1 MERKTKFGSKV
12 LAVRAGVAAL
22 AAGLALFGGVGAA
35 YAQAGDFPNRPVKI
49 VVPFPPGGPSD
60 TIARL
65 VAERLGDAW
74 KQSVL
79 VDNRPGA
86 GGNIGLAFAAK
97 QPADGYTLGQVA
109 TSTFAVN
116 PNLYKNL
123 PFDAEKDFV
132 PVALL
137 TRIANV
143 LLVNP
148 EVPAK
153 SLTELIALMKSKPG
167 ALNGGYP
174 GAGNSAHIALVMLER
189 AAGAETTR
197 VPYKGDA
204 DGMQAL
210 MGGQVQVYFTVSF
223 VAAPQIKAGKVRAIA
238 IASPQR
244 SPGLPE
250 VPTFAEAGLPG
261 FMDTT
266 AWFGLAAPTGVPM
279 PIVRRINEE
288 VNRALAG
295 PKVRDYLLRIGAAPG
310 SGTAEEF
317 AEFARSERAR
327 WGRAVQE
334 SGVKVE

>member
-1 MERKTKFGSKV
+1 MSYNTSKMQV
-12 LAVRAGVAAL
+12 ARALL
-22 AAGLALFGGVGAA
+22 AAAVTLTAVATSSA
-35 YAQAGDFPNRPVKI
+35 MAQADYPNRPVKI
-49 VVPFPPGGPSD
+49 IVPFPPGGPSD
-60 TIARL
+60 TLARM
-65 VAERLGDAW
+65 VAERLSEAW
-74 KQSVL
+74 KQPVV

-86 GGNIGLAFAAK
+86 GGNIGLGLAAK
-97 QPADGYTLGQVA
+97 APADGYTFAQVA

-123 PFDAEKDFV
+123 PFDAEKDFI

-153 SLTELIALMKSKPG
+153 NLAELVALMKSKPG
-167 ALNGGYP
+167 SLNGGYP

-204 DGMQAL
+204 DGMSAL

-238 IASPQR
+238 IAAPAR

-250 VPTFAEAGLPG
+250 VPTFAEAGLPN

-266 AWFGLAAPTGVPM
+266 AWFGLATNTGVPAA
-279 PIVRRINEE
+279 IVRKTNEE
-288 VNRALAG
+288 VNRALAT
-295 PKVRDYLLRIGAAPG
+295 PKVRDYLLRIGATPG
-310 SGTAEEF
+310 SGSAEEF
-317 AEFARSERAR
+317 AEFARTERAR